1 MKTKKRKKTKIRYD
15 RIFIFILVLLVIG
28 VGFYGLKNSHK
39 ENSKV
44 SMRTKDYI
52 LKSGGIW
59 VCVKR

>member
-39 ENSKV
+39 ENRKLCKAYF
-44 SMRTKDYI
+44 RKEQGRY
-52 LKSGGIW
+52 
-59 VCVKR
+59 